1 MSGHPWLCGSFEVSI
16 EMLTSIQSYWMGE
29 SLKYFYLI
37 FSEPDLISLD
47 DWVFNT
53 KAHPLSIPKP
63 GAKKNQNGASK
74 EKSKAHGKS

>member
-1 MSGHPWLCGSFEVSI
+1 M
-16 EMLTSIQSYWMGE
+16 QSYWVGE

-53 KAHPLSIPKP
+53 KAHPFRIPKP
-63 GAKKNQNGASK
+63 GAKSK
-74 EKSKAHGKS
+74 QKGDAKIKSKAVGKP